1 MLDEAQ
7 PFNRGSNNIKSNKSG
22 SISFNKDRKS
32 KEEDAQLFHYFLE
45 VEDPKV
51 QSISK
56 NEKLKG
62 NSI

>member
-1 MLDEAQ
+1 MLDAAQ
-7 PFNRGSNNIKSNKSG
+7 PFNRASNNIKSNKSG

-51 QSISK
+51 
-56 NEKLKG
+56 
-62 NSI
+62 